1 MTLAIVAVTCAITF
15 AAWRSPRML
24 DRLVL
29 FPPALTFRGQWD
41 RLLGYGLVHADM
53 WHLLFNML
61 TLLSFG
67 AAAEAQLGQ
76 AMPTVGS
83 WLYLALYVSALPV
96 SIWPSY
102 ARHRQDGTY
111 VSLGAS
117 GAVSAVLAFVV
128 ARQPSSLV
136 LVFGVPMPGW
146 LYLMGFVAVSVWLGR
161 RPGSRVN
168 HQAHI
173 VGTGYGLLAGLML

>member
-67 AAAEAQLGQ
+67 AAAEAQNLVNGH
-76 AMPTVGS
+76 GC
-83 WLYLALYVSALPV
+83 
-96 SIWPSY
+96 
-102 ARHRQDGTY
+102 
-111 VSLGAS
+111 GAEHHLDVES
-117 GAVSAVLAFVV
+117 DLVERGHSEVLA
-128 ARQPSSLV
+128 
-136 LVFGVPMPGW
+136 GK
-146 LYLMGFVAVSVWLGR
+146 
-161 RPGSRVN
+161 
-168 HQAHI
+168 
-173 VGTGYGLLAGLML
+173 